1 MSTES
6 GKVHYDSILCK
17 GPIAWI
23 DRVQIRIPC
32 GLLIFPHASP
42 WNPLPDKHGFQ
53 HALPSA
59 LQPSGAFVKRGWQG
73 QTEFV
78 YIDLLSI
85 PLDHRRVVSSI
96 VDILSDLFERNILGM
111 KGKAGSDL
119 RRKALDCLHLAELN
133 EVEWR
138 CDVAAPPPKS
148 SERRA
153 PSLSTSI
160 LNSLEE
166 LRDEEGHIT
175 LSRWEKRHEQG
186 YYVKAYERRGFV
198 RIEVV
203 LYRRNFVGQPLSA
216 ILTFANQMVHN
227 LFPVVHAIV
236 SRLAKRT
243 PAIQSILAVLVNWK
257 TLKERAREFTVQK
270 YPCWGSAFW
279 DISRRAIRV
288 AQEDDVF

>member
-1 MSTES
+1 
-6 GKVHYDSILCK
+6 
-17 GPIAWI
+17 
-23 DRVQIRIPC
+23 
-32 GLLIFPHASP
+32 
-42 WNPLPDKHGFQ
+42 
-53 HALPSA
+53 
-59 LQPSGAFVKRGWQG
+59 
-73 QTEFV
+73 
-78 YIDLLSI
+78 
-85 PLDHRRVVSSI
+85 
-96 VDILSDLFERNILGM
+96 
-111 KGKAGSDL
+111 
-119 RRKALDCLHLAELN
+119 
-133 EVEWR
+133 
-138 CDVAAPPPKS
+138 
-148 SERRA
+148 
-153 PSLSTSI
+153 